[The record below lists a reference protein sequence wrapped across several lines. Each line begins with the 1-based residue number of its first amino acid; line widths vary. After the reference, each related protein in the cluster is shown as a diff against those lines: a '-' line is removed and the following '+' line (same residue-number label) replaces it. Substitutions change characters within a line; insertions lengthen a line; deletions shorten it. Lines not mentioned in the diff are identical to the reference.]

1 MIYSE
6 YLNFT
11 EKPMTK
17 IIIGDCRVE
26 LPKLADDSIDCIL
39 TSPPFKDED
48 VEGNY
53 WDFYDGIFNQMVRGY
68 V

>member
-1 MIYSE
+1 
-6 YLNFT
+6 
-11 EKPMTK
+11 MTK